1 MTFMAPAWRTYA
13 AIGALCAVA
22 ALVISLTRNSYYQL
36 MLTMLPI
43 WAVMGLSWNV
53 LSGYSGAVSFGH
65 GAFLGLGAYT
75 VALLFVK
82 AGITPWLGVPAAA
95 IVGMLAAL
103 LIGSVTF
110 RLRGPYFSLAMLAY
124 PLALLYVFEWAGFQ
138 EVSLPMKRENPAAY
152 MQFVDQRWNAAVAFG
167 LLAIALVVTLWVE
180 RSRFG
185 LSLLAIK
192 QNELAA
198 EAAGIDS
205 RTWKL
210 RAIAVSGALGGA
222 AGGLYAVS
230 LLVVTP
236 ESVFGMAASAEALI
250 VAMFGGVGTLWGP
263 VLGAS
268 VLIPL
273 SETLQANFGSKLPGI
288 QGVVFGLAIIVVTRL
303 MPQGMYWSL
312 RDWMHGRRTHAV
324 AQLPLAAGTLGAGA
338 ERRLGEPEAAN
349 GSPALLEVSAVSR
362 TFGGLMALG
371 GVDIVVRA
379 HEILGIIGPN
389 GAGKT
394 TLFNVLNGVFPPSSG
409 RIRFGT
415 HDIAGLRPSQVCAL
429 GIGRTFQ
436 VVRSFSRMTL
446 LENVAVGAFVGS
458 RSDVGAVS
466 AAKAALEQVG
476 LAHLAGTPA
485 GGLTNYQLRLMELA
499 RALAAHPTLALLD
512 EPFAGL
518 ASEEIETFLD
528 LIKRLRSEGL
538 TIVIIEHTMHV
549 MVKLVDRFVVLDH
562 GSVIADGAPQEVIRD
577 SAVIKAYLG
586 EKWVQHALP

>member
-1 MTFMAPAWRTYA
+1 MTFMAPAWRTCA
-13 AIGALCAVA
+13 AIAALCGVA
-22 ALVISLTRNSYYQL
+22 GLVIAFTHNSYYQL
-36 MLTMLPI
+36 MLTLLPI

-65 GAFLGLGAYT
+65 AAFFGLGAYT
-75 VALLFVK
+75 VALLLAK
-82 AGITPWLGVPAAA
+82 AGITPWLGVPVAAV
-95 IVGMLAAL
+95 VGMLAGL

-138 EVSLPMKRENPAAY
+138 EVSLPMNRVHPAAY
-152 MQFVDQRWNAAVAFG
+152 MQFVDQRWNAVVAFG
-167 LLAIALVVTLWVE
+167 FLAVALVISLWIE

-185 LSLLAIK
+185 LSLLSIK

-198 EAAGIDS
+198 EAAGIDT
-205 RTWKL
+205 RAWKL

-222 AGGLYAVS
+222 GGGLYAVS

-236 ESVFGMAASAEALI
+236 ETVFGMGASAQALI

-263 VLGAS
+263 VLGAA

-288 QGVVFGLAIIVVTRL
+288 QGVVFGIAIILVTRG
-303 MPQGMYWSL
+303 MPQGMYWTL
-312 RDWMHGRRTHAV
+312 RDWVHRWRGPRPSPM
-324 AQLPLAAGTLGAGA
+324 PAARAEVRPTVPAPADGA
-338 ERRLGEPEAAN
+338 PV
-349 GSPALLEVSAVSR
+349 LLEASAVSR
-362 TFGGLMALG
+362 SFGGLTALSS
-371 GVDIVVRA
+371 VDITVRA

-394 TLFNVLNGVFPPSSG
+394 TLFNVLNGVFPPSAG
-409 RIRFGT
+409 RIRFLGQE
-415 HDIAGLRPSQVCAL
+415 IAGLRPSRVCSL

-446 LENVAVGAFVGS
+446 LENVVVGAFVHA
-458 RSDVGAVS
+458 RSDAAAV
-466 AAKAALEQVG
+466 AAALAALERVG
-476 LAHLAGTPA
+476 LGGLAGTPA
-485 GGLTNYQLRLMELA
+485 GALTNYQLRLMELA
-499 RALAAHPTLALLD
+499 RALASSPMLVLLD

-538 TIVIIEHTMHV
+538 TVAIIEHTMHV

-562 GSVIADGAPQEVIRD
+562 GSIIADGAPQDVVRD

-586 EKWVQHALP
+586 EKWVPHAVP

>member
-1 MTFMAPAWRTYA
+1 MAPAWRTYV
-13 AIGALCAVA
+13 AIGVLCASA
-22 ALVISLTRNSYYQL
+22 ALVIAGTRNSYYQL
-36 MLTMLPI
+36 MLTLLPI

-53 LSGYSGAVSFGH
+53 VSGYSGAVSFGH
-65 GAFLGLGAYT
+65 AAFFGLGAYT
-75 VALLFVK
+75 VALLLAKF
-82 AGITPWLGVPAAA
+82 GITPWLGVPAAA
-95 IVGMLAAL
+95 IVGVLAAL

-167 LLAIALVVTLWVE
+167 LLAIALLVSLWIE

-185 LSLLAIK
+185 LSLLSIK

-198 EAAGIDS
+198 EASGIDS
-205 RTWKL
+205 RAWKIK
-210 RAIAVSGALGGA
+210 AIAVSGALGGA

-236 ESVFGMAASAEALI
+236 ESVFGMGVSAQALI

-288 QGVVFGLAIIVVTRL
+288 QGVVFGLAIIVVTRA
-303 MPQGMYWSL
+303 MPQGMYWTL
-312 RDWMHGRRTHAV
+312 RDWLPGWRSLGVARRPAARAPAPAAPASTPVDGAAV
-324 AQLPLAAGTLGAGA
+324 
-338 ERRLGEPEAAN
+338 
-349 GSPALLEVSAVSR
+349 LLEVSAVSR
-362 TFGGLMALG
+362 RFGGLRALSD
-371 GVDIVVRA
+371 VDVTVRA
-379 HEILGIIGPN
+379 NEILGVIGPN

-409 RIRFGT
+409 RIRFLG
-415 HDIAGLRPSQVCAL
+415 HDITGRRASQVCAL
-429 GIGRTFQ
+429 GVGRTFQ

-446 LENVAVGAFVGS
+446 LENVVVGAFVRS
-458 RSDVGAVS
+458 RSDADAVS
-466 AAKAALEQVG
+466 AATAALGRVG
-476 LAHLAGTPA
+476 LAHLTDTPA
-485 GGLTNYQLRLMELA
+485 GELTNYQLRLMELA
-499 RALAAHPTLALLD
+499 RALAAYPRLVLLD

-518 ASEEIETFLD
+518 ASDEIETFLE
-528 LIKRLRSEGL
+528 LIRRLRSEGL

-549 MVKLVDRFVVLDH
+549 MVRLVDRFVVLDH
-562 GSVIADGAPQEVIRD
+562 GSIIADGAPRD
-577 SAVIKAYLG
+577 VVKDSSVIKAYLG